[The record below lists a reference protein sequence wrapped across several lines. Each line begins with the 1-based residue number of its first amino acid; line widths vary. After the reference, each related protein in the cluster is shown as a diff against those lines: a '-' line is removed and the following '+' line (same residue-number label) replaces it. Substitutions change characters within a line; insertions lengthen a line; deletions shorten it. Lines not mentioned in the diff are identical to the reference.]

1 MEVVVSR
8 RNLSVMTVQYL
19 MANIFSQIK
28 NLDIRT
34 ETSQE
39 SLKITR
45 HVSLY
50 TGKLKMNA
58 LRNSDKE

>member
-1 MEVVVSR
+1 
-8 RNLSVMTVQYL
+8 MTVQYL

-39 SLKITR
+39 SWKITR